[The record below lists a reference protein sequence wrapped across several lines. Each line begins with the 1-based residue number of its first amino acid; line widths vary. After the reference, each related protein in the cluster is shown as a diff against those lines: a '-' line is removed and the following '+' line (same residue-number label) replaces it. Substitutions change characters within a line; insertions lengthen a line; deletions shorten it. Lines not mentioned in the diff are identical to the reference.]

1 MTFIDFKKQQFHLEE
16 CSAKAL
22 AEQYGT
28 PLYVYSK
35 AQLLDNWQRFTR
47 YWPAP
52 HRLCY
57 AVKANSNL
65 AILQLLAAQG
75 AGFDIVSGGELK
87 RVLKAGGKAESVV
100 FSGVAKSVEELTFA
114 LQQGIGCINVE
125 SAAELERI
133 QMVAQQL
140 GLMAPVSLRVNPDV
154 DAQTHPYIATGMKA
168 NKFGIAM
175 ADAMPVFRRAHEL
188 PNIQLL
194 GADCHIGSQIMTPA
208 PFLDAAERMFQLV
221 ERLQSENI
229 ILTHLDLGGGFGVSY
244 EGTASLDLEAYL
256 TGVLKMAENYPQLT
270 LVLEPGRAIIAD
282 AGVLLTRVEY
292 LKETDD
298 KRFALVDAGMNDLLR
313 PSLYQAWHDIVAVD
327 EANNG
332 RGKLV
337 DVVGPVCETGC
348 FLGHARHLTITGGD
362 LLAVKHV
369 GAYGFTMSS
378 NYNTRAKPAEV
389 LVDGANSFLIR
400 ARETFD
406 DLIRGE
412 RLLDRT

>member
-16 CSAKAL
+16 CSAMAL

-389 LVDGANSFLIR
+389 LVDGASSFLIR

>member
-16 CSAKAL
+16 CSATAL

-87 RVLKAGGKAESVV
+87 RVLKAGGEAESVV

-229 ILTHLDLGGGFGVSY
+229 TLTHLDLGGGFGVSY

-389 LVDGANSFLIR
+389 LVDGADSFLIR

>member
-16 CSAKAL
+16 CSAMAL